1 MTREEIKTYPI
12 LVQEADWLRQRVEAL
27 RSRIE
32 SPRIPA
38 LTGQPGARNTT
49 PGSAQE
55 RMADDYMDRYPDYA
69 RQLEEVTE
77 HMRRIERAVDAL
89 PPKERMVCRW
99 HCLERLSYKY
109 IADKLEV
116 SISTVG
122 DIMRSAY
129 AALEAQP

>member
-1 MTREEIKTYPI
+1 
-12 LVQEADWLRQRVEAL
+12 
-27 RSRIE
+27 
-32 SPRIPA
+32 
-38 LTGQPGARNTT
+38 
-49 PGSAQE
+49 
-55 RMADDYMDRYPDYA
+55 MADDFMDRYPDYA
-69 RQLEEVTE
+69 RQLEEVTA

-89 PPKERMVCRW
+89 PPRERMVVRW

-129 AALEAQP
+129 AALESQP